1 MGRRSKRGF
10 TSKFGKH
17 FAVRVTLGFSWTR
30 SLIATLPQDNQV
42 VLHPCLPA
50 MKQDSRILMV
60 FLPYIV
66 LHSVISDVKDNREKM
81 YTEIKTVT
89 SSFDKKRQLQD
100 VFN

>member
-1 MGRRSKRGF
+1 
-10 TSKFGKH
+10 
-17 FAVRVTLGFSWTR
+17 
-30 SLIATLPQDNQV
+30 
-42 VLHPCLPA
+42 
-50 MKQDSRILMV
+50 MKLDSRILMV